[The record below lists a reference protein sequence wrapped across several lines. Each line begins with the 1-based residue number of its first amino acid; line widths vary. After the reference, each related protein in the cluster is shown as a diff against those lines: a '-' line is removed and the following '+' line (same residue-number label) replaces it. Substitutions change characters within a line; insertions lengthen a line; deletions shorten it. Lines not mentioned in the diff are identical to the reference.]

1 MAALVPED
9 DWPRWGRVVLKPFT
23 YGLSAAEWRWFWE
36 SFRDP
41 EIAEWNGNRP
51 LRMPLWLFKRVVASE
66 VKRGDR
72 IGFAILDEN
81 GDWLGT
87 LELYDGGRGE
97 ATLGII
103 IGRKDRWG
111 QGYGREAVRALLG
124 YAFERLGLEKV
135 KLRTFSH
142 NERARRAFRAAG
154 FRETGTASLP
164 GGKQDTLMEITKE
177 EWREAGRSGRD

>member
-1 MAALVPED
+1 MARPLAVAP
-9 DWPRWGRVVLKPFT
+9 DWPHCGRVTLKPFA
-23 YGLSAAEWRWFWE
+23 YGLTAEEWRGFWE

-51 LRMPLWLFKRVVASE
+51 LRMPLWLFKRVVQGE
-66 VKRGDR
+66 IKRGDR
-72 IGFAILDEN
+72 LGFVVLDEH

-87 LELYDGGRGE
+87 LELYEIKGRE

-103 IGRKDRWG
+103 LGRKDRWG

-124 YAFERLGLEKV
+124 YAFGTLGLERV

-142 NERARRAFRAAG
+142 NLRARRAFAAAG
-154 FRETGTASLP
+154 FREVGVEALP
-164 GGKQDTLMEITKE
+164 GGKQDTLMEVRKG
-177 EWREAGRSGRD
+177 EWRAPCGGG